1 MSLVCRG
8 AWCGSSRAGMCGE
21 CGLLRDSAQRS
32 VHPTAPCH
40 TCPRDLYVIFI
51 VYTRS
56 VIIRFQS
63 EYEIISHTHNT
74 LYGETVNSK
83 QRAHNAQAP
92 PRGAPRPRASCA
104 QSAES
109 DYLTRETPSHAP
121 RRAAVARGSES
132 RNAKRRERRERVL
145 LLELGSSEPRAGT
158 GLSPHMPPRPSVALA
173 APIGR
178 SCRAHWSLLPR
189 RVPRMPYIV
198 LAPTRAHHPV
208 SREAHNS
215 RCGRAVGTRRPRD
228 CPA

>member
-1 MSLVCRG
+1 MRLRWQQGCWGAAHHRRSTATAVWRVGECCVGYRTTSMTMSLVCRG

-92 PRGAPRPRASCA
+92 P
-104 QSAES
+104 SAETAS
-109 DYLTRETPSHAP
+109 ELRAVRRIRLFNSRDAEPCAAPSRGCAGIGIQKRKKTRET
-121 RRAAVARGSES
+121 RES
-132 RNAKRRERRERVL
+132 TF
-145 LLELGSSEPRAGT
+145 T
-158 GLSPHMPPRPSVALA
+158 GVRQ
-173 APIGR
+173 
-178 SCRAHWSLLPR
+178 
-189 RVPRMPYIV
+189 
-198 LAPTRAHHPV
+198 
-208 SREAHNS
+208 
-215 RCGRAVGTRRPRD
+215 
-228 CPA
+228 